1 MKPLAGLFRANDSL
15 IFRPPRNNGLPK
27 RWTLASHL
35 SPELNTSVTDKK
47 ACLHQTDALSTH
59 VFGQTPG
66 LFFFQYPEPAPE
78 PGRSCS
84 PFTHTGIFYQK
95 SRPFPLSDDNFFP
108 VAGNKKGGKRRLLSL
123 ILPSQSE
130 LVRDTEL
137 DAGHRIIGC
146 TIAVI
151 YRTDIL
157 VTAVDIHDIG
167 VKLGAFGQIVAI
179 TQRILVGMAVM
190 W

>member
-15 IFRPPRNNGLPK
+15 ISRLPHNRLPK

-35 SPELNTSVTDKK
+35 SPELNTSVTNKK

-66 LFFFQYPEPAPE
+66 LFFFQYPEPAPA

-95 SRPFPLSDDNFFP
+95 SRPFPLSDDNFFRLQAIKKAANAAFYHSSCHHNQNLCVIPNWTP
-108 VAGNKKGGKRRLLSL
+108 VIESLAAPLLLYTEPTYSLLLSTYTTL
-123 ILPSQSE
+123 
-130 LVRDTEL
+130 
-137 DAGHRIIGC
+137 A
-146 TIAVI
+146 
-151 YRTDIL
+151 
-157 VTAVDIHDIG
+157 
-167 VKLGAFGQIVAI
+167 
-179 TQRILVGMAVM
+179 
-190 W
+190 